1 VNARDPRGFI
11 LLEVIMATILMAIGL
26 FAIIEGLSRCIAA
39 ARSVQNYA
47 TSETLLAN
55 KSYEFHTDR
64 ATDTLDQEGNF
75 ADDYPGFSWTRTFQ
89 QTDTE
94 GLWKQTITVYWY
106 ERGKLSSDSVAEY
119 KYMPEKQR

>member
-1 VNARDPRGFI
+1 
-11 LLEVIMATILMAIGL
+11 MATILMAIGL